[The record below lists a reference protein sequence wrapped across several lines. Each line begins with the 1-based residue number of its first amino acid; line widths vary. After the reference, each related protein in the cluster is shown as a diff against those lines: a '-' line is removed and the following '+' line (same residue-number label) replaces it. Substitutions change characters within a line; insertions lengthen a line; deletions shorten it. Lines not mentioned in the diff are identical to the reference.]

1 MRFNMRI
8 KDQIENTFQEN
19 SIYAQPMQAVN
30 QASSLNV
37 LSSDLYT
44 DSKRFI
50 YELLQ
55 NADDSCKND
64 KTVKVWIKIFGD
76 NLVIA
81 HSGSPFTKRDV
92 QGICNINN
100 GTKKTDI
107 SKTGYK
113 GIGFKSVFGQS
124 DKVTIYTEDEYFSF
138 DANYQFEW
146 AWEDT
151 KEHWET
157 NNDREF
163 QFPWQIIPIYTESK
177 DISKSIDQF
186 VKDDEVKVATIIHM
200 KNIHETSEAI
210 QSLAN
215 NLNVFLFLKNICEIN
230 FDLEEKNSI
239 KIDRSVENRISL
251 QKNNEAPIDW
261 LINTMQLKVPRNVKY
276 EMQDERNVP
285 DKLIKTEV
293 IELSLAAK
301 IEADGIVKLSNHE
314 KLLYSYLPT
323 DETKYSLPVLANT
336 SFLTSANR
344 ESLHTD
350 SKWNQWLFKTIAVE
364 IFRWISILVLS
375 EFKSEAYK
383 LIPNKIVENDL
394 GKAFNEGINEAL
406 KSVPFILSKQNELIK
421 IENTIVDFTSL
432 SDKKFIEKDSIK
444 FFTISRGN
452 TVLSVQDKQ
461 FAKNKQ
467 FFYDFKKMGAIC
479 FEWND
484 LKSFL
489 SSKKFIE
496 THTISDNIDLIK
508 YIKIVCSSGKNMVI
522 TESFCSELPFIWD
535 QKNVLNYPNRVCFP
549 VAGDDNWNNPNNE
562 LSFVHQ
568 ELQNWLVNDMDSRQW
583 LGKIGITERTDT
595 TYIAQNILPNA
606 NSYITKD
613 NAIQTIREL
622 FGLYMKGELKKDLI
636 IQLADLKLLTL
647 NDTLCPAKMCYLSNY
662 YNPRLKSEKILE
674 KNIFVS
680 SSYCQNPLYKDEWKI
695 FFKILGV
702 QEGISKIKYVN
713 KSSTSSL
720 VDSGIK
726 NEYFESEDKYFKP
739 YVTIFKADTFSEVI
753 TMNYINFIEN
763 NYEFSLEFWNDY
775 IENFDNE
782 SLEIPARAYWGNEG
796 RPGRRNGDPV
806 ENYVPWLINN
816 TKIIPTLLKKCE
828 ISSKV
833 LLNTKE
839 IKELSGKYLPV
850 FSGPELN
857 SDWRSFFNFKT
868 TLNVADYLEILKQI
882 SLDTDKNNYL
892 KSENYERIQSVYSKL
907 LIQCINWNTDDIET
921 VKAWSQTEQ
930 LLNTKRQF
938 TKCNSLKFFLDGNEN
953 VFQEQ
958 YIFMML
964 SAKNKE
970 HPNLEKFLEY
980 FQVKLLR
987 QSEFELI
994 YNQLEEATSLK
1005 EKLRR
1010 ILPFFG
1016 IWIASEDND
1025 SDVVNIVNELQAKV
1039 SDLEIYQSDQFEIT
1053 YTGIDFTKGVNT
1065 HYNERKLY
1073 VTYPWN
1079 SNSVFLTL
1087 SEILCKYFCLNGYG
1101 KKLDFLLRST
1111 QDEIQE
1117 YFEQEE
1123 LEIPATL
1130 YNEFDSNTLIK
1141 KHPISNFSDIER
1153 VVNETETTLEFFYMS
1168 KSDYEGLK
1176 YAERLISRSVE
1187 NVLSHLEKLPEYD
1200 CSNYF
1205 KIATSIIGGI
1215 IKNGNEITV
1224 VARPSDNNQVL
1235 IYYTSEFDVLEY
1247 VDAELWYEDG
1257 TNIPQKITIGQL
1269 LKKTGVNRI
1278 PINTIELTESEIE
1291 SLTNESKSEI
1301 LEFSAVPYAPQKIA
1315 KIISSLA
1322 NTSGGKLIFGMTEI
1336 SPDLNEV
1343 VGLSKDFSVT
1353 EITKNAIS
1361 LLSPIPNVVFDWAI
1375 HEDKSIFVI
1384 KTDKSGEDIL
1394 LGNNK
1399 YVRVESQSVIEGKSE
1414 QITQLSVPRYTRTLA
1429 IIIAI
1434 EDYTKREINQ
1444 ITKVKYAINDALEF
1458 KKMLVESMNISEED
1472 IVMITNENALKSNL
1486 ENDLKYHFYNLNEED
1501 RLIFYYVGHGFHDG
1515 ITNYLSTFDMHPSNV
1530 IETAVSLKRILLE
1543 PLQKSKCNNALIF
1556 IDACAQ
1562 MFQNP
1567 NERNNI
1573 KDINDEEIKLF
1584 SSEFPYYATF
1594 LSCQTGESSYSS
1606 DKLSNGIWTYHLVKA
1621 LKGQVP
1627 EVLSDNKYITDI
1639 SLREYL
1645 SKSVAEYTKHELGYD
1660 QNPKSILDS
1669 SYTSVISEI
1678 KN

>member
-1 MRFNMRI
+1 MIFNMRI
-8 KDQIENTFQEN
+8 KEQIEKTFQEN

-30 QASSLNV
+30 QASSLNA

-55 NADDSCKND
+55 NADDSSKND
-64 KTVKVWIKIFGD
+64 MTVKVWIKIFDD

-100 GTKKTDI
+100 GTKKADI

-124 DKVTIYTEDEYFSF
+124 DKVTIYTQDEYFSF
-138 DANYQFEW
+138 DANYRFEW
-146 AWEDT
+146 GWEDT
-151 KEHWET
+151 KEYWEA

-186 VKDDEVKVATIIHM
+186 VRDNEVEVATIIHM

-210 QSLAN
+210 RSLTN

-239 KIDRSVENRISL
+239 KIDRSVKNRIIL

-261 LINTMQLKVPRNVKY
+261 LINTIQLIVPQEVKN

-285 DKLIKTEV
+285 DKLLKAES
-293 IELSLAAK
+293 IELALAAK

-350 SKWNQWLFKTIAVE
+350 SKWNQWLFKTLAIE
-364 IFRWISILVLS
+364 IFRWISLLALS

-383 LIPNKIVENDL
+383 LIPSKSIENEL
-394 GKAFNEGINEAL
+394 GRAFNEGINEAL
-406 KSVPFILSKQNELIK
+406 KSVPFILSKQNKLIK

-432 SDKKFIEKDSIK
+432 SDKNFIEKNSIK
-444 FFTISRGN
+444 FFTTSRSN
-452 TVLSVQDKQ
+452 TVVSIEDKQ

-467 FFYDFKKMGAIC
+467 FFSEFKRLGAIS

-484 LKSFL
+484 LKLFL
-489 SSKKFIE
+489 SSEKFIA
-496 THTISDNIDLIK
+496 THTISNNIELIK
-508 YIKIVCSSGKNMVI
+508 FLRTICLSEKYVAIS
-522 TESFCSELPFIWD
+522 ESICSELPFIWD

-549 VAGDDNWNNPNNE
+549 VAGDDNWNNPDNE

-568 ELQNWLVNDMDSRQW
+568 ELQDWLVNDMASRQW
-583 LGKIGITERTDT
+583 LEKLGITERTDT

-606 NSYITKD
+606 GSYITKD

-647 NDTLCPAKMCYLSNY
+647 NDTLCPAKECYLSDY
-662 YNPRLKSEKILE
+662 YNPRLESEKILD
-674 KNIFVS
+674 KDIFVS
-680 SSYCQNPLYKDEWKI
+680 RFYCENSLEKDEWKM
-695 FFKILGV
+695 FFKMLGV
-702 QEGISKIKYVN
+702 QEGISEIKYIN
-713 KSSTSSL
+713 KNSISSL
-720 VDSGIK
+720 VDLGFK

-739 YVTIFKADTFSEVI
+739 YVNIFKANTFSEVT
-753 TMNYINFIEN
+753 TMNYIDFIEDS
-763 NYEFSLEFWNDY
+763 YEFSLKFWSDY

-782 SLEIPARAYWGNEG
+782 SLKIPARAYWGNEG
-796 RPGRRNGDPV
+796 RPGRLNGDAV
-806 ENYVPWLINN
+806 ENYVPWLIKNA
-816 TKIIPTLLKKCE
+816 KIIPTLLKKCE
-828 ISSKV
+828 ITSKV

-839 IKELSGKYLPV
+839 IKDFSGNYLPV
-850 FSGPELN
+850 FSGPELS
-857 SDWRSFFNFKT
+857 SDWKAFFNFKT
-868 TLNVADYLEILKQI
+868 ALNVADYLEILKQI
-882 SLDTDKNNYL
+882 SLDTGKNNYL
-892 KSENYERIQSVYSKL
+892 KSENYERIQSIYSKL
-907 LIQCINWNTDDIET
+907 LIECVNWSTDDIET
-921 VKAWSQTEQ
+921 VKAWSQTEE
-930 LLNTKRQF
+930 LLNTKKQF
-938 TKCNSLKFFLDGNEN
+938 TKCKSLKYFLDGNEN
-953 VFQEQ
+953 VFQDQ

-964 SAKNKE
+964 SAENRE

-994 YNQLEEATSLK
+994 HHQLEVATSLK
-1005 EKLRR
+1005 EKLRA
-1010 ILPFFG
+1010 ILPFFE
-1016 IWIASEDND
+1016 IWIASEVND
-1025 SDVVNIVNELQAKV
+1025 IDVFNRLNELQVKTN
-1039 SDLEIYQSDQFEIT
+1039 DLEIYQSDQLEIT
-1053 YTGIDFTKGVNT
+1053 YTGIDFTKNVNT
-1065 HYNERKLY
+1065 HYNKQKLY

-1087 SEILCKYFCLNGYG
+1087 SEILCKYFCLSGYS

-1111 QDEIQE
+1111 EDEIQE

-1123 LEIPATL
+1123 LEIPDTL
-1130 YNEFDSNTLIK
+1130 YNEFNSSTLIK
-1141 KHPISNFSDIER
+1141 NHSISNFADIER
-1153 VVNETETTLEFFYMS
+1153 MINEKETDLEFFHMS

-1187 NVLSHLEKLPEYD
+1187 NVLSHLENLPEYD
-1200 CSNYF
+1200 CSNHF

-1215 IKNGNEITV
+1215 IKNGNEITI

-1235 IYYTSEFDVLEY
+1235 IYYASEFDVLEY

-1257 TNIPQKITIGQL
+1257 TSVPKKITIGQL

-1278 PINTIELTESEIE
+1278 PINTIELTRGEIE
-1291 SLTNESKSEI
+1291 SLTNESKSEV
-1301 LEFSAVPYAPQKIA
+1301 LEFNAVPYVPQKIA
-1315 KIISSLA
+1315 QIISSFA
-1322 NTSGGKLIFGMTEI
+1322 NTSGGKIIFGMKEI
-1336 SPDLNEV
+1336 SPDSNEV
-1343 VGLSKDFSVT
+1343 VGLSSDFSVT
-1353 EITKNAIS
+1353 EITKKSIS

-1375 HEDKSIFVI
+1375 HEGKRIFVI
-1384 KTDKSGEDIL
+1384 KIDKLDEDTL

-1399 YVRVESQSVIEGKSE
+1399 YIRVGSQSVIEGISE
-1414 QITQLSVPRYTRTLA
+1414 QVTQLSAPKYTRTLA

-1434 EDYTKREINQ
+1434 EKYTFRESNE
-1444 ITKVKYAINDALEF
+1444 ITEVKYAINDALEF
-1458 KKMLVESMNISEED
+1458 KKMLIESMNIAKED
-1472 IVMITNENALKSNL
+1472 IVMIINENALKSNL
-1486 ENDLKYHFYNLNEED
+1486 ENDLNYYFYNLSEED

-1515 ITNYLSTFDMHPSNV
+1515 ITNYLSTFDLHPSNV
-1530 IETAVSLKRILLE
+1530 IETAVSLKKILLE

-1573 KDINDEEIKLF
+1573 NDINDEEIKLF

-1621 LKGQVP
+1621 LKGHVP
-1627 EVLSDNKYITDI
+1627 EVLCDNKYITDI
-1639 SLREYL
+1639 SLQKYL
-1645 SKSVAEYTKHELGYD
+1645 SKSVAEYTKLELGYN